1 MSEISFFLS
10 HKRMNISFFQWRDF
24 SAKCCFDEGLEGSV
38 FPLVGRL
45 LFSGLGSVGLV
56 VVAVVLKHRLGVQQ
70 QVVVRSLGQVEIQ
83 VLKQL

>member
-1 MSEISFFLS
+1 
-10 HKRMNISFFQWRDF
+10 MNISFFSNGEIFPQ
-24 SAKCCFDEGLEGSV
+24 KGGFDEVLEGSV

-56 VVAVVLKHRLGVQQ
+56 VVAVVLKHRFGVQQ
-70 QVVVRSLGQVEIQ
+70 QVVVRGLGQVEIQ